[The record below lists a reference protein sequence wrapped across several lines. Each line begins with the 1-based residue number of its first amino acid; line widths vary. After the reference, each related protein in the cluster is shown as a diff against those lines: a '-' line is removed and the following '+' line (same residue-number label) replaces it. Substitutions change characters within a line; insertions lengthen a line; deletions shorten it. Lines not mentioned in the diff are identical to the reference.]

1 MSNSDEKNYLNAL
14 KDIDTN
20 KKPDDSPII
29 QLCENSAK
37 KLEFIMTFM
46 EWNLTTAI
54 NSSIVYAYKKSKDD
68 LLKPVDSCK
77 PTEGEKIKL
86 ELSIKNSNRIESLI
100 IPEHAEHAQAYSTC
114 VINSIF
120 ILFDLLTDNEIE

>member
-1 MSNSDEKNYLNAL
+1 MSNSDEKNYLHAL
-14 KDIDTN
+14 KEIDTN
-20 KKPDDSPII
+20 KNADDLPII
-29 QLCENSAK
+29 WLCENSAK
-37 KLEFIMTFM
+37 KLEFIMALM

-54 NSSIVYAYKKSKDD
+54 NSSIAYAYKKSKDA
-68 LLKPVDSCK
+68 LLKPVDPCK

-100 IPEHAEHAQAYSTC
+100 TPEQPEHAQAYSIC

-120 ILFDLLTDNEIE
+120 ILFDLLTGNEIE